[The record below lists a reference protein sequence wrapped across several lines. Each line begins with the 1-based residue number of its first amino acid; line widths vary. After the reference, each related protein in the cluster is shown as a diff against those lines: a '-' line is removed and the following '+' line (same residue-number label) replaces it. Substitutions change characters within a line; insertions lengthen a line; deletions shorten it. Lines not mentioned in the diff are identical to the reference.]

1 MLKNQKEREDYLEND
16 ENWETMEEFSMFRFQ
31 RHKDKRIPLWRL
43 QVYMP
48 ERKASS
54 FVMRKEGWY
63 PYMYGHQWILVSKDG
78 FDRNITKTEAIALI
92 KNI

>member
-31 RHKDKRIPLWRL
+31 RHKDKRIPLGRL

-48 ERKASS
+48 ERRTA
-54 FVMRKEGWY
+54 
-63 PYMYGHQWILVSKDG
+63 HL
-78 FDRNITKTEAIALI
+78 
-92 KNI
+92 

>member
-31 RHKDKRIPLWRL
+31 RHKDKQIPLWRL

-48 ERKASS
+48 ERRTANY
-54 FVMRKEGWY
+54 VIRKEGWH
-63 PYMYGHQWILVSKDG
+63 PYMFGHQWILISEDG